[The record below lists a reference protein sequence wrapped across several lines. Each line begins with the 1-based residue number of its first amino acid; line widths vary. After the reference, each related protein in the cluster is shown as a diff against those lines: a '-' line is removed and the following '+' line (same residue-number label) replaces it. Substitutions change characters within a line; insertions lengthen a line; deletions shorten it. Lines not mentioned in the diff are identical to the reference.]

1 MRKELIFSMESPY
14 RDTFRIWGY
23 RFGSGEKSLAVVGAM
38 RGDEVHQQLVCAQLV
53 SRLEKMEKEGKL
65 MEGHEILVIPS
76 ANPFSMNI
84 EKRFWALDGTDINR
98 MFPGYDLGE
107 TTQRIASGLFEAI
120 KDYRYGI
127 QMASS
132 YMSGD
137 FIPHVR
143 ITRTGFE
150 DVDTARLFGLPYV
163 SVREAKPFDTATL
176 NYNWQ
181 IWCAKAYSLYGGQN
195 DDVTP
200 ESSRAMVDSILK
212 FTHRIGLSVPVA
224 NSAKMSYE
232 TIVVEDGDIVKV
244 KAPSAGIFQ
253 TAVKAGDEVGEGQV
267 IARIID
273 PYEGK
278 VLDHVTSPCD
288 GVVFYLLNKPLALQS
303 GPIFEI
309 IAFSPASAAQ
319 DGHGDRMP

>member
-23 RFGSGEKSLAVVGAM
+23 RFGSGRKSLAVVGAM
-38 RGDEVHQQLVCAQLV
+38 RGDEVHQQFVCAQLV
-53 SRLEKMEKEGKL
+53 SRLEKMERDGLLKEGC
-65 MEGHEILVIPS
+65 EILVIPS

-107 TTQRIASGLFEAI
+107 TTQRIASGLFEKI
-120 KDYRYGI
+120 KDYEYGI

-163 SVREAKPFDTATL
+163 SVRNAKPFDTTTL

-181 IWCAKAYSLYGGQN
+181 IWSAKAYSLYGGQN
-195 DDVTP
+195 GDVTARG
-200 ESSRAMVDSILK
+200 SRMMVDTILK
-212 FTHRIGLSVPVA
+212 FICRTGLSAPLA

-232 TIVVEDGDIVKV
+232 TVVVEDRDIVKV

-253 TAVKAGDEVGEGQV
+253 ATVKAGDEVGEGQV

-278 VLDHVTSPCD
+278 VLDHVTAPCD
-288 GVVFYLLNKPLALQS
+288 GVVFYLLNKPLALQN
-303 GPIFEI
+303 GPLFEI
-309 IAFSPASAAQ
+309 IAFSPSSPVQ
-319 DGHGDRMP
+319 DGR

>member
-53 SRLEKMEKEGKL
+53 SRLEAMERRGLLEA
-65 MEGHEILVIPS
+65 GHEILVIPS

-150 DVDTARLFGLPYV
+150 DVETAKLFGLPYV
-163 SVREAKPFDTATL
+163 SLRTPRPFDTTTL

-181 IWCAKAYSLYGGQN
+181 IWNAKAFSVYGGQN
-195 DDVTP
+195 NDVT
-200 ESSRAMVDSILK
+200 ESGSKATVDTILK
-212 FTHRIGLSVPVA
+212 FIHRIGLSAPVA
-224 NSAKMSYE
+224 HASRLSYE
-232 TIVVEDGDIVKV
+232 TIVLDDADLIKV

-253 TAVKAGDEVGEGQV
+253 NIVKAGDEVSAGKV

-278 VLDHVTSPCD
+278 ILDEVKSPCD
-288 GVVFYLLNKPLALQS
+288 GVVFYVLNKPLALQN
-303 GPIFEI
+303 GPLFEI
-309 IAFSPASAAQ
+309 RAY
-319 DGHGDRMP
+319 

>member
-23 RFGSGEKSLAVVGAM
+23 RFGCGEKSLAVVGAM
-38 RGDEVHQQLVCAQLV
+38 RGDEVHQQFVCAQLV
-53 SRLEKMEKEGKL
+53 SKLEKMEKDGLLKD
-65 MEGHEILVIPS
+65 GCEILVIPS

-120 KDYRYGI
+120 KDYKYGI
-127 QMASS
+127 QLASS
-132 YMSGD
+132 YMPGD

-150 DVDTARLFGLPYV
+150 DTGTARLFGLPYIWI
-163 SVREAKPFDTATL
+163 RDPKPFDTTTL

-181 IWCAKAYSLYGGQN
+181 IWESKAFSIYGGQN

-200 ESSRAMVDSILK
+200 EGSRTIVDTILK
-212 FTHRIGLSVPVA
+212 FTHRIGLSTPVKHA
-224 NSAKMSYE
+224 SKLSFE
-232 TIVVEDGDIVKV
+232 TILVDDKELEKIKS
-244 KAPSAGIFQ
+244 PSAGIFQ
-253 TAVKAGDEVGEGQV
+253 KAVKAGDEVSAGQV
-267 IARIID
+267 IGKIID

-278 VLDHVTSPCD
+278 VLDEVVSPCD
-288 GVVFYLLNKPLALQS
+288 GVIFYVLNKPLALQS
-303 GPIFEI
+303 APLFEI
-309 IAFSPASAAQ
+309 RAY
-319 DGHGDRMP
+319 